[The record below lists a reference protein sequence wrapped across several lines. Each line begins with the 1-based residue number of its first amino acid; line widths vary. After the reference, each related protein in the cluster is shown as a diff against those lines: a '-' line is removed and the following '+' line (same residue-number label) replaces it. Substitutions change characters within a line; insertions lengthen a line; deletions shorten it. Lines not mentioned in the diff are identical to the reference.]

1 MSDLINFNP
10 LPRKEGD
17 SFLSFL
23 SIVRFNFNPL
33 PRKEGDIVMFHTQLH
48 QVNFNPLPR
57 KEGDGKTLFYY
68 VLIGKFQST
77 PS

>member
-33 PRKEGDIVMFHTQLH
+33 PRKEGD
-48 QVNFNPLPR
+48 
-57 KEGDGKTLFYY
+57 GKTLFYY
-68 VLIGKFQST
+68 DLIGKFQST